1 MHAEVISVGTEIL
14 LGQITDTN
22 STFISQRLAELGIDV
37 YFKTVVGDNEKRLL
51 QALEIASGR
60 SDMVIL
66 SGGLGPTKDDL
77 TKQTVAKFLNCGLL
91 TDKDALEY
99 IEEYYRQ
106 NNRKMTDNNLLQ
118 AKYLEGSVS
127 LPNESGM
134 AVGSYYQNQ
143 NGPDFILLPGPPSE
157 MRPMFDKEVMHR
169 LKENYAR
176 EHLLFSRVLRF
187 YGIGESQLVTE
198 LDDLING
205 QMNPT
210 IAPYAKVG
218 EVTLRLTAQADS
230 KESAKE
236 ILDETEQV
244 ISKRVG
250 QYLYG
255 YGDDNSLPKVVV
267 EKLKQ
272 RGLTV
277 SASESLTGGSFQK
290 AVTDIAGSSQIFP
303 GGFVTYSASAKENL
317 LDIPK
322 EIIIE
327 NGVVSEATAKWM
339 AERTRIKMDTDFGVS
354 FTGVAGPDTLEGNPA
369 GTVWIGIS
377 QRDRQTAAF
386 EYHFFYGDRDA
397 VRVRSVLAGFD
408 LINNEL

>member
-66 SGGLGPTKDDL
+66 SGGLGPTKADL
-77 TKQTVAKFLNCGLL
+77 TQQPAAKFLKCGLL
-91 TDKDALEY
+91 TDKNALEY

-157 MRPMFDKEVMHR
+157 MRPMFDKEAMPR
-169 LKENYAR
+169 LKKNYAK

-205 QMNPT
+205 QTNPT

-377 QRDRQTAAF
+377 QRGRQTAAF
-386 EYHFFYGDRDA
+386 EYHFYGDRDA

-408 LINNEL
+408 LINKKL

>member
-91 TDKDALEY
+91 TDKNALEY

-157 MRPMFDKEVMHR
+157 MRPMFDKEAMPR
-169 LKENYAR
+169 LKKNYAK

-205 QMNPT
+205 QTNPT

-272 RGLTV
+272 RVLTV

-317 LDIPK
+317 LNIPK

-339 AERTRIKMDTDFGVS
+339 AERTRIKMDTDFGIS

-377 QRDRQTAAF
+377 QRGRQTAAF
-386 EYHFFYGDRDA
+386 EYHFYGDRDA

-408 LINNEL
+408 LINKKL

>member
-14 LGQITDTN
+14 LGQIMDTN

-91 TDKDALEY
+91 TDKNALEY

-157 MRPMFDKEVMHR
+157 MRPMFDKEAMPR
-169 LKENYAR
+169 LKKNYAK

-205 QMNPT
+205 QTNPT

-322 EIIIE
+322 KIIIE

-377 QRDRQTAAF
+377 QRGRQTAAF
-386 EYHFFYGDRDA
+386 EYHFYGDRDA
-397 VRVRSVLAGFD
+397 VRIRSVLAGFD

>member
-77 TKQTVAKFLNCGLL
+77 TKQTVAKSLNCGLL
-91 TDKDALEY
+91 TDKNALEY

-157 MRPMFDKEVMHR
+157 MRPMFDKEAMPR
-169 LKENYAR
+169 LKKNYAK

-205 QMNPT
+205 QTNPT

-317 LDIPK
+317 LNIPK

-377 QRDRQTAAF
+377 QRGRQTAAF
-386 EYHFFYGDRDA
+386 EYHFYGDRDA

-408 LINNEL
+408 LINKKL

>member
-91 TDKDALEY
+91 TDKNALEY

-157 MRPMFDKEVMHR
+157 MRPMFDKEAMPR
-169 LKENYAR
+169 LKKKYAK

-205 QMNPT
+205 QTNPT

-250 QYLYG
+250 QYIYG

-317 LDIPK
+317 LGIPK

-377 QRDRQTAAF
+377 QRGRQTAAF
-386 EYHFFYGDRDA
+386 EYHFYGDRDA

-408 LINNEL
+408 LINKKL

>member
-37 YFKTVVGDNEKRLL
+37 YFKTVVGDNEKRLF

-66 SGGLGPTKDDL
+66 SGGLGPTKDDI

-157 MRPMFDKEVMHR
+157 MRPMFDKEAMPR
-169 LKENYAR
+169 LKKNYAK

-205 QMNPT
+205 QTNPT

-317 LDIPK
+317 LNIPK
-322 EIIIE
+322 KIIIE

-377 QRDRQTAAF
+377 QRGRQTAAF
-386 EYHFFYGDRDA
+386 EYHFYGDRDA

-408 LINNEL
+408 LINKKL

>member
-91 TDKDALEY
+91 TDKNALEY

-118 AKYLEGSVS
+118 AKYLEGSFS

-157 MRPMFDKEVMHR
+157 MRPMFDKEAMPR
-169 LKENYAR
+169 LKKNYAK

-205 QMNPT
+205 QTNPT

-327 NGVVSEATAKWM
+327 NGVVSEATAKGM

-377 QRDRQTAAF
+377 QRGRQTAAF
-386 EYHFFYGDRDA
+386 EYHFYGDRDA

-408 LINNEL
+408 LINKKL

>member
-91 TDKDALEY
+91 TDKNALEY

-157 MRPMFDKEVMHR
+157 MRPMFDKEAMPR
-169 LKENYAR
+169 LKKKYAK

-205 QMNPT
+205 QTNPT

-317 LDIPK
+317 LGIPK

-377 QRDRQTAAF
+377 QRGRQTAAF
-386 EYHFFYGDRDA
+386 EYHFYGDRDA

-408 LINNEL
+408 LINKKL

>member
-91 TDKDALEY
+91 TDKNALEY

-157 MRPMFDKEVMHR
+157 MRPMFDKEAMPR
-169 LKENYAR
+169 LKKNYAK

-205 QMNPT
+205 QTNPT

-236 ILDETEQV
+236 IFDETEQV

-377 QRDRQTAAF
+377 QRGRQTASF
-386 EYHFFYGDRDA
+386 EYHFYGDRDA

-408 LINNEL
+408 LINKKL

>member
-14 LGQITDTN
+14 LGQIMDTN

-91 TDKDALEY
+91 TDKNALEY

-157 MRPMFDKEVMHR
+157 MRPMFDKEAMPR
-169 LKENYAR
+169 LKKNYAK

-205 QMNPT
+205 QTNPT

-317 LDIPK
+317 LNIPK
-322 EIIIE
+322 KIIIE

-377 QRDRQTAAF
+377 QRGRQTAAF
-386 EYHFFYGDRDA
+386 EYHFYGDRDA

-408 LINNEL
+408 LINKKL

>member
-91 TDKDALEY
+91 TDKNALEY

-143 NGPDFILLPGPPSE
+143 KGPDFILLPGPPSE
-157 MRPMFDKEVMHR
+157 MRPMFDKEAMPR
-169 LKENYAR
+169 LKKNYAK

-205 QMNPT
+205 QTNPT

-317 LDIPK
+317 LNIPK

-339 AERTRIKMDTDFGVS
+339 AERTRIKMETDFGVS

-377 QRDRQTAAF
+377 QRGRQTAAF
-386 EYHFFYGDRDA
+386 EYHFYGDRDA

-408 LINNEL
+408 LINKKL

>member
-91 TDKDALEY
+91 TDKNALEY

-157 MRPMFDKEVMHR
+157 MRPMFDKEAMPR
-169 LKENYAR
+169 LKKNYAK

-205 QMNPT
+205 QTNPT

-290 AVTDIAGSSQIFP
+290 AVTDIAGASQILP

-377 QRDRQTAAF
+377 QRGRQTAAF
-386 EYHFFYGDRDA
+386 EYHFYGDRDA

-408 LINNEL
+408 LINKKL

>member
-91 TDKDALEY
+91 TDKNALEY

-157 MRPMFDKEVMHR
+157 MRPMFDKEAMPR
-169 LKENYAR
+169 LKKNYAK

-205 QMNPT
+205 QTNPT

-377 QRDRQTAAF
+377 QRGRQTAAF
-386 EYHFFYGDRDA
+386 EYHFYGDRDA
-397 VRVRSVLAGFD
+397 VRIRSVLAGFD

>member
-51 QALEIASGR
+51 QALEIASDR

-91 TDKDALEY
+91 TDKNALEY

-157 MRPMFDKEVMHR
+157 MRPMFDKEAMPR
-169 LKENYAR
+169 LKKNYAK

-205 QMNPT
+205 QTNPT

-250 QYLYG
+250 RYLYG

-317 LDIPK
+317 LDIPE

-339 AERTRIKMDTDFGVS
+339 AERTRIKMDTDFGIS

-377 QRDRQTAAF
+377 QRGRQTAAF
-386 EYHFFYGDRDA
+386 EYHFYGDRDA

-408 LINNEL
+408 LINKKL

>member
-91 TDKDALEY
+91 TDKNALEY

-157 MRPMFDKEVMHR
+157 MRPMFDKEAMPR
-169 LKENYAR
+169 LKKKYAK

-187 YGIGESQLVTE
+187 YGIGESQLVTK

-205 QMNPT
+205 QTNPT

-377 QRDRQTAAF
+377 QRGRQTAAF
-386 EYHFFYGDRDA
+386 EYHFYGDRDA

-408 LINNEL
+408 LINKKL

>member
-91 TDKDALEY
+91 TDKNALEY

-157 MRPMFDKEVMHR
+157 MRPMFDKEAMPR
-169 LKENYAR
+169 LKKNYAK

-205 QMNPT
+205 QTNPT

-377 QRDRQTAAF
+377 QRGRQTAAF
-386 EYHFFYGDRDA
+386 EYHFYGDRDA
-397 VRVRSVLAGFD
+397 VRVLSVLAGFD
-408 LINNEL
+408 LINKKL

>member
-91 TDKDALEY
+91 TDKNALEY

-157 MRPMFDKEVMHR
+157 MRPMFDKEAMPR
-169 LKENYAR
+169 LKKNYAK

-205 QMNPT
+205 QTNPT

-250 QYLYG
+250 RYLYG

-377 QRDRQTAAF
+377 QRGRQTAAF
-386 EYHFFYGDRDA
+386 EYHFYGDRDA

-408 LINNEL
+408 LINKKL

>member
-91 TDKDALEY
+91 TDKNALEY

-127 LPNESGM
+127 LSNESGM

-157 MRPMFDKEVMHR
+157 MRPMFDKEAMPR
-169 LKENYAR
+169 LKKNYAK

-205 QMNPT
+205 QTNPT

-377 QRDRQTAAF
+377 QRGRQTAAF
-386 EYHFFYGDRDA
+386 EYHFYGDRDA

-408 LINNEL
+408 LINKKL

>member
-91 TDKDALEY
+91 TDKNALEY

-134 AVGSYYQNQ
+134 AVGSYYRNQ

-157 MRPMFDKEVMHR
+157 MRPMFDKEAMPR
-169 LKENYAR
+169 LKKNYAK

-205 QMNPT
+205 QTNPT

-377 QRDRQTAAF
+377 QRGRQTAAF
-386 EYHFFYGDRDA
+386 EYHFYGDRDA

-408 LINNEL
+408 LINKKL

>member
-91 TDKDALEY
+91 TDKNALEY

-157 MRPMFDKEVMHR
+157 MRPMFDKEAMPR
-169 LKENYAR
+169 LKKNYAK

-205 QMNPT
+205 QTNPT

-317 LDIPK
+317 LNIPK
-322 EIIIE
+322 KIIIE

-354 FTGVAGPDTLEGNPA
+354 FTGVAGPDTLGENPA

-377 QRDRQTAAF
+377 QRGRQTAAF
-386 EYHFFYGDRDA
+386 EYHFYGDRDA

-408 LINNEL
+408 LINKKL

>member
-91 TDKDALEY
+91 TDKNALEY

-157 MRPMFDKEVMHR
+157 MRPMFDKEAMSR
-169 LKENYAR
+169 LKKNYAK

-205 QMNPT
+205 QTNPT

-317 LDIPK
+317 LNIPK
-322 EIIIE
+322 KIIIE

-377 QRDRQTAAF
+377 QRGRQTAAF
-386 EYHFFYGDRDA
+386 EYHFYGDRDA

-408 LINNEL
+408 LINKKL

>member
-91 TDKDALEY
+91 TDKNALEY

-157 MRPMFDKEVMHR
+157 MRPMFDKEAMPR
-169 LKENYAR
+169 LKKNYAK

-205 QMNPT
+205 QKNPT

-317 LDIPK
+317 LNIPK

-339 AERTRIKMDTDFGVS
+339 AERTRIKMDTDFGIS

-377 QRDRQTAAF
+377 QRGRQTAAF
-386 EYHFFYGDRDA
+386 EYHFYGDRDA

-408 LINNEL
+408 LINKKL

>member
-91 TDKDALEY
+91 TDKNALEY

-134 AVGSYYQNQ
+134 AVGRYYQNQ

-157 MRPMFDKEVMHR
+157 MRPMFDKEAMPR
-169 LKENYAR
+169 LKKNYAK

-205 QMNPT
+205 QTNPT

-317 LDIPK
+317 LNIPK
-322 EIIIE
+322 KIIIE

-377 QRDRQTAAF
+377 QRGRQTAAF
-386 EYHFFYGDRDA
+386 EYHFYGDRDA

-408 LINNEL
+408 LINKKL

>member
-91 TDKDALEY
+91 TDKNALEY

-157 MRPMFDKEVMHR
+157 MRSMFDKEAMPR
-169 LKENYAR
+169 LKKNYAK

-205 QMNPT
+205 QTNPT

-377 QRDRQTAAF
+377 QRGRQTAAF
-386 EYHFFYGDRDA
+386 EYHFYGDRDA

-408 LINNEL
+408 LINKKL

>member
-91 TDKDALEY
+91 TDKNALEY

-157 MRPMFDKEVMHR
+157 MRPMFDKEAMPR
-169 LKENYAR
+169 LKKNYAK

-205 QMNPT
+205 QTNPT

-236 ILDETEQV
+236 ILDKTEQV

-377 QRDRQTAAF
+377 QRGRQTAAF
-386 EYHFFYGDRDA
+386 EYHFYGDRDA

-408 LINNEL
+408 LINKKL

>member
-118 AKYLEGSVS
+118 AKYLEGSIS

-205 QMNPT
+205 QTNPT

-377 QRDRQTAAF
+377 QRGRQTAAF
-386 EYHFFYGDRDA
+386 EYHFYGDRDA

-408 LINNEL
+408 LINKKL

>member
-91 TDKDALEY
+91 TDKNALEY

-157 MRPMFDKEVMHR
+157 MRPMFDKEAMPR
-169 LKENYAR
+169 LKKNYAK

-205 QMNPT
+205 QTNPT

-317 LDIPK
+317 LNIPK

-377 QRDRQTAAF
+377 QRGRQTAAF
-386 EYHFFYGDRDA
+386 EYHFYGDRDA

-408 LINNEL
+408 LINRKL

>member
-91 TDKDALEY
+91 TDKNALEY

-157 MRPMFDKEVMHR
+157 MRPMFDKEAMPR
-169 LKENYAR
+169 LKKNYAK

-205 QMNPT
+205 QTNPT

-255 YGDDNSLPKVVV
+255 YGDDNSLPKGVV

-377 QRDRQTAAF
+377 QRGRQTAAF
-386 EYHFFYGDRDA
+386 EYHFYGDRDA

-408 LINNEL
+408 LINKKL

>member
-91 TDKDALEY
+91 TDKNALEY

-157 MRPMFDKEVMHR
+157 MRPMFDKEAMPR
-169 LKENYAR
+169 LKKNYAK

-205 QMNPT
+205 QTNPT

-317 LDIPK
+317 LNIPK

-339 AERTRIKMDTDFGVS
+339 AERTRIKMETDFGVS

-377 QRDRQTAAF
+377 QRGRQTAAF
-386 EYHFFYGDRDA
+386 EYHFYGDRDA

-408 LINNEL
+408 LINKKL

>member
-1 MHAEVISVGTEIL
+1 M
-14 LGQITDTN
+14 
-22 STFISQRLAELGIDV
+22 
-37 YFKTVVGDNEKRLL
+37 
-51 QALEIASGR
+51 
-60 SDMVIL
+60 
-66 SGGLGPTKDDL
+66 
-77 TKQTVAKFLNCGLL
+77 
-91 TDKDALEY
+91 
-99 IEEYYRQ
+99 
-106 NNRKMTDNNLLQ
+106 
-118 AKYLEGSVS
+118 
-127 LPNESGM
+127 
-134 AVGSYYQNQ
+134 
-143 NGPDFILLPGPPSE
+143 
-157 MRPMFDKEVMHR
+157 
-169 LKENYAR
+169 
-176 EHLLFSRVLRF
+176 
-187 YGIGESQLVTE
+187 
-198 LDDLING
+198 
-205 QMNPT
+205 
-210 IAPYAKVG
+210 
-218 EVTLRLTAQADS
+218 TAQADS

-377 QRDRQTAAF
+377 QRGRQTAAF
-386 EYHFFYGDRDA
+386 EYHFYGDRDA

-408 LINNEL
+408 LINKKL

>member
-91 TDKDALEY
+91 TDKNALEY
-99 IEEYYRQ
+99 IEEYFRQ
-106 NNRKMTDNNLLQ
+106 NNRKMPDNNLLQ

-157 MRPMFDKEVMHR
+157 MRPMFDKEAMPR
-169 LKENYAR
+169 LKKNYAK

-205 QMNPT
+205 QTNPT

-377 QRDRQTAAF
+377 QRGRQTAAF
-386 EYHFFYGDRDA
+386 EYHFYGDRDA

-408 LINNEL
+408 LINKKL

>member
-91 TDKDALEY
+91 TDKNALEY

-118 AKYLEGSVS
+118 SKYLEGSVS

-157 MRPMFDKEVMHR
+157 MRSMFDKEAMPR
-169 LKENYAR
+169 LKKNYAK

-205 QMNPT
+205 QTNPT

-377 QRDRQTAAF
+377 QRGRQTAAF
-386 EYHFFYGDRDA
+386 EYHFYGDRDA

-408 LINNEL
+408 LINKKL

>member
-1 MHAEVISVGTEIL
+1 MHVEVISVGTEIL

-91 TDKDALEY
+91 TDKNALEY

-157 MRPMFDKEVMHR
+157 MRPMFDKEAMPR
-169 LKENYAR
+169 LKKNYAK

-205 QMNPT
+205 QTNPT

-317 LDIPK
+317 LNIPK
-322 EIIIE
+322 KIIIE

-377 QRDRQTAAF
+377 QRGRQTAAF
-386 EYHFFYGDRDA
+386 EYHFYGDRDA

-408 LINNEL
+408 LINKKL

>member
-91 TDKDALEY
+91 TDKNALEY

-157 MRPMFDKEVMHR
+157 MRPMFDKEAMPR
-169 LKENYAR
+169 LKKNYAK

-205 QMNPT
+205 QTNPT

-230 KESAKE
+230 KESTKE

-377 QRDRQTAAF
+377 QRGRQTAAF
-386 EYHFFYGDRDA
+386 EYHFYGDRDA

-408 LINNEL
+408 LINKKL

>member
-91 TDKDALEY
+91 TDKNALEY

-157 MRPMFDKEVMHR
+157 MRPMFDKEAMPR
-169 LKENYAR
+169 LKKNYAK

-205 QMNPT
+205 QTNPT

-250 QYLYG
+250 RYLYG

-339 AERTRIKMDTDFGVS
+339 AERTRIKMDTDFGIS

-377 QRDRQTAAF
+377 QRGRQTAAF
-386 EYHFFYGDRDA
+386 EYHFYGDRDA

-408 LINNEL
+408 LINKKL

>member
-77 TKQTVAKFLNCGLL
+77 TKQTVARFLNCGLL
-91 TDKDALEY
+91 TDRDALEY

-157 MRPMFDKEVMHR
+157 MRPMFDKEAMPR
-169 LKENYAR
+169 LKKNYAK

-205 QMNPT
+205 QTNPT

-267 EKLKQ
+267 EKLKH

-377 QRDRQTAAF
+377 QRGRQTAAF
-386 EYHFFYGDRDA
+386 EYHFYGDRDA
-397 VRVRSVLAGFD
+397 VRIRSVLAGFD

>member
-91 TDKDALEY
+91 TDKNALEY

-157 MRPMFDKEVMHR
+157 IRPMFDKEAMPR
-169 LKENYAR
+169 LKKNYAK

-205 QMNPT
+205 QTNPT

-255 YGDDNSLPKVVV
+255 YGDDNNLPKVVV

-339 AERTRIKMDTDFGVS
+339 AERTRIKMDTDFGIS

-377 QRDRQTAAF
+377 QRGRQTAAF
-386 EYHFFYGDRDA
+386 EYHFYGDRDA

-408 LINNEL
+408 LINKKL

>member
-77 TKQTVAKFLNCGLL
+77 MKQTVAKFLNCGLL
-91 TDKDALEY
+91 TDKNALEY

-157 MRPMFDKEVMHR
+157 MRPMFDKEAMPR
-169 LKENYAR
+169 LKKNYAK

-205 QMNPT
+205 QTNPT

-377 QRDRQTAAF
+377 QRGRQTAAF
-386 EYHFFYGDRDA
+386 EYHFYGDRDA

-408 LINNEL
+408 LINKKL

>member
-91 TDKDALEY
+91 TDKNALEY

-157 MRPMFDKEVMHR
+157 MRPMFDKEAMPR
-169 LKENYAR
+169 LKKNYAK

-205 QMNPT
+205 QTNPT

-250 QYLYG
+250 RYLYG

-377 QRDRQTAAF
+377 QRGRQTAAF
-386 EYHFFYGDRDA
+386 EYHFYGDRDA

-408 LINNEL
+408 LINKNL